1 MITFKAA
8 VASCPRKS
16 GNHNSDNFY
25 FNSKFITEDLTA
37 SQVMLAHKKEQ
48 SGVQMYAVTDGSAAE
63 TYQEEISLMLVRGL
77 KKFHARLIE
86 NPDAD
91 ALSVIEQYNKD
102 AYNAAKKRSLAGENH
117 PNSSLGLMC
126 IKDDSLVF
134 TNTGNVRIYRIR
146 KGVVELFSVDH
157 TQAQRM
163 VELGLMTSEKA
174 LTHPQRKKLT
184 QFFGVLP
191 DELSFKPVVFEEYAK
206 AGDLYVICSCGCYEN
221 VSIAR
226 MAEISEECESAAD
239 FVRTVFAEAA
249 AAGVRDDITVL
260 AVKAE
265 RAKDV
270 AAPVS
275 GSGVRA
281 SAHVGG
287 VGAAVAATAATATV
301 ATTADKTA
309 VTASKNGNAVADKS
323 SKSSRPVSNAA
334 RKAKVEESKATE
346 QPASFMTT
354 IKAFFGLGDEDDGE
368 KIWPA
373 LIVFLVCLVLVV
385 ILTIYGIKIYNKN
398 QDPEPTYYNPYG
410 TFEPVDYGTPTPS
423 PTGTPGVDGT
433 ATTGPTS
440 GTQTDAP
447 INTGGTVTNA
457 PTATAPTTN
466 APTTSAPTT
475 SAPESSTAAPTE
487 PTEEPSAEPTTEPTT
502 EPDTDPTTAPSTE
515 PTETPAESTVP
526 TTAPTDPPVEPDPS
540 DEPVQSPDDQSGTT

>member
-16 GNHNSDNFY
+16 GDHNSDNFY

-48 SGVQMYAVTDGSAAE
+48 SGVQMYAVTDGNAAE
-63 TYQEEISLMLVRGL
+63 KYQEEISLMLVRGL

-86 NPDAD
+86 HPDED
-91 ALSVIEQYNKD
+91 ALSIIEQYNKD
-102 AYNAAKKRSLAGENH
+102 AYAAAKKRSLANENH
-117 PNSSLGLMC
+117 PSSSLGLMC

-184 QFFGVLP
+184 QYFGVLP

-221 VSIAR
+221 VSISR
-226 MAEISEECESAAD
+226 MAEISEECESVAD
-239 FVRTVFAEAA
+239 FVKAVFAEAA
-249 AAGVRDDITVL
+249 GAGVRDDITVL

-265 RAKDV
+265 RKEV

-281 SAHVGG
+281 SAHVAGTA
-287 VGAAVAATAATATV
+287 GAAVTAAGAAAVATKKTAEASKTATATTV
-301 ATTADKTA
+301 KTA
-309 VTASKNGNAVADKS
+309 KCTG
-323 SKSSRPVSNAA
+323 PVSNAD
-334 RKAKVEESKATE
+334 RKAKAEENKNAK
-346 QPASFMTT
+346 QPVSFMTS
-354 IKAFFGLGDEDDGE
+354 IKSFFGLGEEESGE

-373 LIVFLVCLVLVV
+373 LVVFLVCLVLVI

-423 PTGTPGVDGT
+423 PTGSPDLGGTETDAPTDGT
-433 ATTGPTS
+433 E
-440 GTQTDAP
+440 TDAP
-447 INTGGTVTNA
+447 INTDSTVTNA
-457 PTATAPTTN
+457 PTTEAPTTT
-466 APTTSAPTT
+466 APATSDPSTESPTQTEAP
-475 SAPESSTAAPTE
+475 S
-487 PTEEPSAEPTTEPTT
+487 TEEPSQTEAPSTDAPAT
-502 EPDTDPTTAPSTE
+502 EAPSTE
-515 PTETPAESTVP
+515 APSTEAPSTEAPATSEPAGEDPTAEPTATPDAGGETGNESTG
-526 TTAPTDPPVEPDPS
+526 E
-540 DEPVQSPDDQSGTT
+540 